1 MKTHLT
7 FHDFWFGLKVAD
19 RATYAQQVKT
29 SPGYLEKL
37 AGGFST
43 PSLRMAA
50 RMVRADSRV
59 SYDAIVRT
67 SESKAA
73 NCAAAL

>member
-1 MKTHLT
+1 
-7 FHDFWFGLKVAD
+7 V
-19 RATYAQQVKT
+19 QT

-67 SESKAA
+67 SESKVAS
-73 NCAAAL
+73 